1 MSDQPGKPSQAE
13 GERETVDADLGNHD
27 ESGHGVATSSEG
39 SGYIADPGKPSQAE
53 GDRSTGDDDSSGA
66 A

>member
-1 MSDQPGKPSQAE
+1 MTNDPGKPSQAE
-13 GERETVDADLGNHD
+13 GDRETVDADLGNHD

-53 GDRSTGDDDSSGA
+53 GDRETADEDTGNAG
-66 A
+66 

>member
-13 GERETVDADLGNHD
+13 GERETVDTDLGNHD
-27 ESGHGVATSSEG
+27 ESGHGVATSSQG
-39 SGYIADPGKPSQAE
+39 SGYVADPGRPSQAE
-53 GDRSTGDDDSSGA
+53 GERGKTDEDTGDA